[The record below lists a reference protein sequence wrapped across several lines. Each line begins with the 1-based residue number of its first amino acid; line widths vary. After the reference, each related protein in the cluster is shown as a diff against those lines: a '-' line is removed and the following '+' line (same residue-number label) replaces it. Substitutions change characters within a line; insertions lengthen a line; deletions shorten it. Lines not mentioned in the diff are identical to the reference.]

1 MRQQL
6 CNDEKRTGNSTVLS
20 RSHLSLPESKTHLH
34 THTHTHTHPFLL
46 ADWNPLGKGDGFQAA
61 PKPPPWD

>member
-34 THTHTHTHPFLL
+34 TLTHT
-46 ADWNPLGKGDGFQAA
+46 PLSFGRLE
-61 PKPPPWD
+61 PTR